1 MHMKLASNFSISK
14 PLDTEPINGFSIGI
28 CRLGGGSHHPRRLPA
43 DGPQV
48 EKSVIFFTL
57 FRKNDFLSRYGG
69 HQFGHWASQ
78 LGDGRAHLLGF

>member
-1 MHMKLASNFSISK
+1 MKLASNFSISK

-48 EKSVIFFTL
+48 EKSVIFLRFFAKMIFCPGMEVT
-57 FRKNDFLSRYGG
+57 S
-69 HQFGHWASQ
+69 
-78 LGDGRAHLLGF
+78 LGTGRVSLGMVEHIC